1 MKITKELRG
10 LGNGELRA
18 RKSELYTEILK
29 MRTQAAAGTNPA
41 GAGKLRQAKKNIAR
55 INTLMQESESKAKDK
70 PAKIKVATE
79 KSKPEVESK

>member
-10 LGNGELRA
+10 LGGGELRA

-55 INTLMQESESKAKDK
+55 INTLMQESESKAKETNI
-70 PAKIKVATE
+70 KIKTVNP
-79 KSKPEVESK
+79 KSKPEVKSK

>member
-10 LGNGELRA
+10 LGNGELRS

-55 INTLMQESESKAKDK
+55 INTLMHESEL
-70 PAKIKVATE
+70 
-79 KSKPEVESK
+79 KSKSKLEVKSK